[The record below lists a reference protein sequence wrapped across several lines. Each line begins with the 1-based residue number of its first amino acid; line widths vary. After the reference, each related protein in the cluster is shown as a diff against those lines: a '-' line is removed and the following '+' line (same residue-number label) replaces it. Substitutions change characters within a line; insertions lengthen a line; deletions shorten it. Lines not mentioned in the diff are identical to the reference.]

1 MSCTLP
7 VFPGL
12 ERGLEGADECRL
24 VPCCGP
30 AATWELLAHQ
40 SLPNS
45 WPQTS
50 LLQCQGWERDGA
62 CFLEKPTGGQPVSRE
77 VLLTVTFPLQGCPVL
92 PQTPGSSVACSR
104 SRAVPRLRLHL
115 ARRIQCSFCWCRYVF
130 SSCQHFYLFISSASQ
145 ELFPAFASLSF
156 RHEML
161 TLSTGVSC
169 FMTPVPLSWFTSRPA
184 APQFS
189 LLFPWPP
196 FFSCRQYQNKIW
208 DIFPSEIWSSH
219 C

>member
-1 MSCTLP
+1 MRGTLP
-7 VFPGL
+7 AFPGL
-12 ERGLEGADECRL
+12 EGGEVEGAECRL

-30 AATWELLAHQ
+30 AATWELLAPQ

-62 CFLEKPTGGQPVSRE
+62 CFLEKPTGGRPVSRE

-115 ARRIQCSFCWCRYVF
+115 ARRTRCSFCWCRDVF
-130 SSCQHFYLFISSASQ
+130 SSCQHFYLLICQPRASPCFCLFKLQARNADLEYRCLLLHDSSSPVLVHIQASGPPVFSS
-145 ELFPAFASLSF
+145 FPL
-156 RHEML
+156 
-161 TLSTGVSC
+161 
-169 FMTPVPLSWFTSRPA
+169 
-184 APQFS
+184 APIP
-189 LLFPWPP
+189 FP
-196 FFSCRQYQNKIW
+196 
-208 DIFPSEIWSSH
+208 
-219 C
+219 